1 MEIKD
6 FLVAAQ
12 KMCNAHDILCK
23 GCELGEKRHKENLS
37 CNEFQRKYPEEY
49 IEIVKKWAKEHPVKT
64 KKQKFLELFNADT
77 PRKWH
82 KDCEKTCNAN
92 VPCSFC
98 LWWDEEYEELK

>member
-1 MEIKD
+1 MDAVE
-6 FLVAAQ
+6 FL
-12 KMCNAHDILCK
+12 KIERRICGENNCTSCPLNKEDTLYDRCK
-23 GCELGEKRHKENLS
+23 GFKVVEPEN
-37 CNEFQRKYPEEY
+37 YVA
-49 IEIVKKWAKEHPVKT
+49 IVEKWAKEHPVKT

>member
-1 MEIKD
+1 MD
-6 FLVAAQ
+6 AV
-12 KMCNAHDILCK
+12 
-23 GCELGEKRHKENLS
+23 ELLKIEKRIHDKTSCHECPLS
-37 CNEFQRKYPEEY
+37 SYNNSKGVVCDVFRRNYPEEY
-49 IEIVKKWAKEHPVKT
+49 ISVVEKWAKEHPVKT